1 MGKTFAMLNEG
12 ARRAARGTDVVVG
25 IVETHG
31 RPQTAAQIGDLEVL
45 PRAQVEYRGQ
55 MFSEM
60 DLAGILERS
69 PEVVLVDELAHTN
82 LPGMAHAKRY
92 QDVEELLEAGIDV
105 ISTLNLQHLESVND
119 VVETITGVA
128 QRETL
133 PDEVVRRADQVEL
146 VDMAPEALRRRLAHG
161 NVYPAE
167 RIDAAMSHFFRPGN
181 LAALREL
188 ALLWLADRVDDEL
201 NEYRERHGIE
211 AAWETKERVVVTVT
225 GAVDADR
232 LIRRA
237 ARMARRSKAEL
248 VGVTVRR
255 DDGLRPESDADLAEN
270 VALLEELGG
279 RYVEV
284 VGSDVAQSLV
294 AVARSENATQLIIG
308 ATRRSWRQELFR
320 GSIVT
325 RCVKATRGELD
336 VHVIGAE
343 TEALARPS
351 ASRRRFRPSPLST
364 RRVVTALVVGL
375 VAFPLVT
382 ALLLVDQTSASL
394 PLALSSYLLV
404 VIGVAALGGLLP
416 GVLAGITAFLLS
428 NWYFAPPV
436 RTFTISNTRDVLAL
450 VSFMVAAVTVS
461 TLVDFAARRSA
472 VAVRAERDAR
482 ALARVASHITSGER
496 ALGEMVDDVVRIF
509 DLEGAAIRRREEG
522 ALVDLVVVGE
532 VGEGQRQLKLGD
544 EHVLAY
550 AGRQLDPENLE
561 LLAGIASQLI
571 AALERE
577 SLQREAAER
586 RALLEVD
593 ELRGALLAA
602 VSHDLRTPLAS
613 IKAAATALLSSAALF
628 TPEQH
633 EALLRSI
640 DAETDR
646 LDGLVEDLL
655 DMSRVNEGS
664 VELAIDEVDL
674 DELVDMAV
682 VDACRAAGAERE
694 QVQRLGVEGVEL
706 ETDPVLVTRVLY
718 NLVLNGLVH
727 GGGKLSV
734 EVGTLGGDVS
744 IRVVDHGPG
753 LRPAE
758 REDVFKAFQRS
769 GDVAGGKGVGLG
781 LAIARG
787 FTEILGGELSVE
799 DTPGGGCTMVLVLP
813 MRRPEPTSP
822 R

>member
-1 MGKTFAMLNEG
+1 
-12 ARRAARGTDVVVG
+12 
-25 IVETHG
+25 
-31 RPQTAAQIGDLEVL
+31 
-45 PRAQVEYRGQ
+45 
-55 MFSEM
+55 M

-119 VVETITGVA
+119 VVETITGVP

-133 PDEVVRRADQVEL
+133 PDEVVRQADQVEL

-211 AAWETKERVVVTVT
+211 SAWETKERVVVTVT
-225 GAVDADR
+225 GATGADR

-255 DDGLRPESDADLAEN
+255 DDGLRPESDRDLTEN

-284 VGSDVAQSLV
+284 VGSDVAQCLV

-308 ATRRSWRQELFR
+308 ATRRSWRHELYR

-325 RCVKATRGELD
+325 RCVKAARGELD
-336 VHVIGAE
+336 VHVIGADAE
-343 TEALARPS
+343 SLSRPS
-351 ASRRRFRPSPLST
+351 TPRRSFRPSPLAW
-364 RRVVTALVVGL
+364 RRVLAGLLVGL
-375 VAFPLVT
+375 VAFPVVT

-394 PLALSSYLLV
+394 PLALSGYLLV
-404 VIGVAALGGLLP
+404 VIGVAALGGLVP

-436 RTFTISNTRDVLAL
+436 HTFTIGDSRDVLAL
-450 VSFMVAAVTVS
+450 ISFMVAAITVS

-496 ALGEMVDDVVRIF
+496 ALAEMVDDVVRIF
-509 DLEGAAIRRREEG
+509 DLQGAAIRRREEG

-532 VGEGQRQLKLGD
+532 VGEDAIQLKLGD

-550 AGRQLDPENLE
+550 AGRQFDPENLE

-571 AALERE
+571 AAIERE
-577 SLQREAAER
+577 ALQREAAER

-613 IKAAATALLSSAALF
+613 IKAAATALLSSDALF

-674 DELVDMAV
+674 EELVDRAV
-682 VDACRAAGAERE
+682 VDACRAAGVERE
-694 QVQRLGVEGVEL
+694 QVQRAGAEAVEL

-727 GGGKLSV
+727 GGGKLTV
-734 EVGTLGGDVS
+734 EVGRLGGEVS
-744 IRVVDHGPG
+744 VRVVDHGPG
-753 LRPAE
+753 LRSSE

-769 GDVAGGKGVGLG
+769 GDVADGKGVGLG

-787 FTEILGGELSVE
+787 FAEILGGELSIE

-813 MRRPEPTSP
+813 MRRAAAVVP